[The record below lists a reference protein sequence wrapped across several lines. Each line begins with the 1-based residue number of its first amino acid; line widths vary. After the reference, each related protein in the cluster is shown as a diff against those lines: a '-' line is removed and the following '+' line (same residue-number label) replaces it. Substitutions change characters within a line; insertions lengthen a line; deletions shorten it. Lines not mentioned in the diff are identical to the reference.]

1 LQAQRIAGALR
12 SAPARVTS
20 EVDRRCEGRAGHA
33 AAVAAW
39 DLRGPTARSRRRC
52 RCPRSTGRAVVT
64 AVMGKTL
71 PPKTGGR

>member
-1 LQAQRIAGALR
+1 LQAQRIAVLLR

-20 EVDRRCEGRAGHA
+20 EVERRCGGQ
-33 AAVAAW
+33 AW
-39 DLRGPTARSRRRC
+39 GSRRGLGPARPA
-52 RCPRSTGRAVVT
+52 RPSWRRWRGPRSTGRAAVT